1 MRFPR
6 FPYLVLTLWAL
17 CCFSRMVPAQPPQLP
32 SLPVDPRI
40 QRGTLGSGV
49 TYYMVTDPSVK
60 GYADVAIVQRDEP
73 LSAAKR
79 EGLDS
84 DFLGR
89 MAIAPGPEGFLT
101 DVDGSTVYRFSR
113 VPFYRP
119 EVLDSTLL
127 YSFSL
132 VARSKAQ
139 QAVIVSGDID
149 APELKKKMDIF
160 SMLVPRMLVK
170 ENHRPDYV
178 WEPSPAPSVQ
188 FHPGDQARVSV
199 SYSCARTPFAYMNT
213 AQALVTDLF
222 GSEFEVLLRH
232 RLERDLREAGI
243 PYTDMRFDALRS
255 GDYGGDERYTVS
267 IQVARDQLHAAM
279 RVLSSTLAQMEAFGV
294 KTDEFVEAKQVLMP
308 RIHEKA
314 ASAPAPGE
322 LVSRCIAHFL
332 YGANLAP
339 YSETVRLFSRKNLPD
354 STETRLFNN
363 FADALLEQL
372 TNLELEYTQAPDSL
386 DKDHELFY
394 YNLSYLYGSVIDSG
408 NDYSWHGSDTLGL
421 NVTCPKVKI
430 KSEKKEAV
438 SGGTLWTFSNGMRV
452 VYKEVP
458 GNRIFHYALQLN
470 GGLAQIEGLVEGEGG
485 YAGDML
491 SLFDA
496 GGLPAARFRDI
507 LEANGIR
514 MDTKVD
520 LHNLTIEGSAPST
533 QFVLLLK
540 LLLAL
545 SNNREPNPAE
555 FEAYRQR
562 ELLRAPDRKARL
574 MAQLAP
580 GYIYTTSKYPQAL
593 SPDSWKKFDQYYAD
607 RFCRMND
614 GVLILSGDLGTEVV
628 KKMLCRYLGGFRV
641 LKGTVPRKAVTYS
654 PRSGTVSMQGE
665 GPDKGIHILMDAGY
679 ALTADHVY
687 TAQVGVEALQRFL
700 AQGMAGYGFSC
711 EVNLSL
717 TAHPQ
722 ERFQLWLHCTPI
734 PLPGLPADVTE
745 VSAQRALTAVRAV
758 IQEAATKPVEA
769 KDLAL
774 WKSKLSGEVKGQL
787 ASPSGFVATLL
798 ARYAWNK
805 DLTSRYQ
812 ESIQAIT
819 ADQVKGF
826 LSALAE
832 GGRVE
837 CIVP

>member
-6 FPYLVLTLWAL
+6 FTYLVLSLWAL
-17 CCFSRMVPAQPPQLP
+17 LFFSRIVPAQPPQLP
-32 SLPVDPRI
+32 PLPVDSRI

-60 GYADVAIVQRDEP
+60 GYADIAIVQRDEP

-79 EGLDS
+79 EGLES
-84 DFLGR
+84 AFFSR

-101 DVDGSTVYRFSR
+101 DVDGSTVYRFNR

-132 VARSKAQ
+132 VAKSKAQ

-188 FHPGDQARVSV
+188 FYPGDRARVSV
-199 SYSCARTPFAYMNT
+199 AYFGARTPFSLMNT
-213 AQALVTDLF
+213 AQAVVTDLL
-222 GSEFEVLLRH
+222 GAEFQVLLRH

-243 PYTDMRFDALRS
+243 PYTDMRFQVLRS
-255 GDYGGDERYTVS
+255 EDYGGDERYSVS

-279 RVLSSTLAQMEAFGV
+279 RVLSSTLAQMDAFGV
-294 KTDEFVEAKQVLMP
+294 KTDEFMEAKQVLMP

-314 ASAPAPGE
+314 ASAPEPGE

-363 FADALLEQL
+363 FSSALLEQL
-372 TNLELEYTQAPDSL
+372 SNLNLEYTQAPDTL
-386 DKDHELFY
+386 DKDDELFY

-408 NDYSWHGSDTLGL
+408 NDYSWQGSDTLGF
-421 NVTCPKVKI
+421 NVTCPKVQI
-430 KSEKKEAV
+430 KSEKKESV
-438 SGGTLWTFSNGMRV
+438 SGGTLWTFTNGMRV

-470 GGLAQIEGLVEGEGG
+470 GGLAQIDNLQEGEGG
-485 YAGDML
+485 YAGDVL
-491 SLFDA
+491 SLYDV
-496 GGLPAARFRDI
+496 GGRRAAHFRDV

-540 LLLAL
+540 VLLAL
-545 SNNREPNPAE
+545 ANNRVPNSAE
-555 FEAYRQR
+555 FEMYRQQEQLRSPER
-562 ELLRAPDRKARL
+562 EALLRA
-574 MAQLAP
+574 QLTP
-580 GYIYTTSKYPQAL
+580 GYIYTTDKNPKAL
-593 SPDSWKKFDQYYAD
+593 SPDSWEKFDAYYAN

-614 GVLILSGDLGTEVV
+614 GVLILSGDLGTEMV

-641 LKGTVPRKAVTYS
+641 LKGTIPRKQVEFS
-654 PRSGTVSMQGE
+654 PHSGSVSLQGE
-665 GPDKGIHILMDAGY
+665 GSDKGIHILMDAAY
-679 ALTADHVY
+679 ALTAEHYY

-700 AQGMAGYGFSC
+700 AQGMAGYGFTC
-711 EVNLSL
+711 EVHL
-717 TAHPQ
+717 TQMAHPQ
-722 ERFQLWLHCTPI
+722 ERFQLCIHCHPV
-734 PLPGLPADVTE
+734 PLAGLPADVTE
-745 VSAQRALTAVRAV
+745 VSAQRALTAIRAA
-758 IQEAATKPVEA
+758 IREAASKPVEA

-774 WKSKLSGEVKGQL
+774 WKSKLSGEYKDRL
-787 ASPSGFVATLL
+787 ASPSGFVSTQLF
-798 ARYAWNK
+798 RYALNK

-812 ESIQAIT
+812 ENIQAIT
-819 ADQVKGF
+819 AEQVKEF
-826 LSALAE
+826 LATLAE

>member
-6 FPYLVLTLWAL
+6 FTYLVLTLWAL
-17 CCFSRMVPAQPPQLP
+17 LFFSRIVPAQSLQLP
-32 SLPVDPRI
+32 SLPVDSRI

-73 LSAAKR
+73 LSTAKR
-79 EGLDS
+79 EGLES
-84 DFLGR
+84 SFFGR

-101 DVDGSTVYRFSR
+101 DVDGSTVYRFNR

-127 YSFSL
+127 YSFAL
-132 VARSKAQ
+132 VAKSKAQ

-160 SMLVPRMLVK
+160 SMMVPRMLVK
-170 ENHRPDYV
+170 ESHKPDYV

-188 FHPGDQARVSV
+188 FYPGDRARISV
-199 SYSCARTPFAYMNT
+199 SYFGARTPFAYMNT

-222 GSEFEVLLRH
+222 GAEFQVLLRH

-243 PYTDMRFDALRS
+243 PYTDMRFDVLRS
-255 GDYGGDERYTVS
+255 EDYGGDERYSVS
-267 IQVARDQLHAAM
+267 IQVARDQLHDAM
-279 RVLSSTLAQMEAFGV
+279 RVLSSTLAQMDAFGV
-294 KTDEFVEAKQVLMP
+294 KTDEFMEAKQVLMP

-314 ASAPAPGE
+314 ASAPESGE

-363 FADALLEQL
+363 FSSALLEQL
-372 TNLELEYTQAPDSL
+372 SNLNLEYTQAPDTL
-386 DKDHELFY
+386 DKDDELFY

-408 NDYSWHGSDTLGL
+408 NDYSWQGSDTLGF
-421 NVTCPKVKI
+421 NVTCPKVRI
-430 KSEKKEAV
+430 KSEKKESV
-438 SGGTLWTFSNGMRV
+438 SGGTLWTFTNGMRV

-470 GGLAQIEGLVEGEGG
+470 GGLAQIDDLQEGEGG
-485 YAGDML
+485 YAGDFL
-491 SLFDA
+491 SLYDV
-496 GGLPAARFRDI
+496 GGRRAAHFRDI

-520 LHNLTIEGSAPST
+520 LHNLTIEGAAPST

-540 LLLAL
+540 VLLAL
-545 SNNREPNPAE
+545 SNNRVPNSAE
-555 FEAYRQR
+555 FEMYRLQEQLRTPER
-562 ELLRAPDRKARL
+562 EALLRE
-574 MAQLAP
+574 QLAP
-580 GYIYTTSKYPQAL
+580 GYTYTTDKNPQAL
-593 SPDSWKKFDQYYAD
+593 SPDSWKKFDAYYAN

-614 GVLILSGDLGTEVV
+614 GVLILSGDLGTEMV

-641 LKGTVPRKAVTYS
+641 LKGTIPRKPVEYS
-654 PRSGTVSMQGE
+654 PRSGSVSLQGE

-679 ALTADHVY
+679 AFTADHYY

-711 EVNLSL
+711 EVHLSQM
-717 TAHPQ
+717 AQPQ
-722 ERFQLWLHCTPI
+722 ERFQLWIHCTPA
-734 PLPGLPADVTE
+734 PLAGLPADVAE
-745 VSAQRALTAVRAV
+745 VSASRALTAIRAA
-758 IQEAATKPVEA
+758 IREAASKSVEA
-769 KDLAL
+769 KDLSL
-774 WKSKLSGEVKGQL
+774 WKNKLSGEYKDRM
-787 ASPSGFVATLL
+787 ASPSGFVSTQLY
-798 ARYAWNK
+798 RYALNK

-812 ESIQAIT
+812 ENIQAVT
-819 ADQVKGF
+819 AEKVKEF
-826 LSALAE
+826 LATLAD